1 MKNRNLYFAMLLA
14 IPFFVVSDNDV
25 VIDQDINET
34 ENEEVLLSEEEVSEA
49 SEETMSASNSEDDV
63 EEIVVTGSRMK
74 KSTFTSISPLQ
85 IISAD
90 VAREVGLIDATSIL
104 QESPASSGQQ
114 VDLSFSGFSID
125 NGPAT
130 TQANLRGLGAS
141 RTLVLINGRRVGP
154 AGMEGAPYSPDLS
167 LLPGSVIQRYE
178 VLLDGAS
185 SVYGSDAIAGVTNA
199 VLRKDFDGLS
209 LELYGNDNVHQ
220 KGLGDDF
227 TASITYGLNFD
238 RGFVGFAAEYV
249 NQKMVRYSDR
259 PWTADCTQDYEV
271 TEDGQLRTTN
281 IYYQATNK
289 DVAMD
294 CAFELGAGYVF
305 TNETNGPFYMNYL
318 EGYNIND
325 YLTIPSPEDCTFSGD
340 QPNTPDWYEYYW
352 NGILQCYPGYQ
363 DPDAAG
369 WVAQSVMAV
378 SVDLDGDGLVDVSKD
393 VFNTNGQDRFSSLYP
408 DFEKKTFMAYGD
420 FALEDSNNTT
430 VFFELQ
436 HAEKETYSING
447 GAQLYPYVP
456 ASHDQNIFNP
466 DNENGFD
473 AGLMGAA
480 IHYNE
485 QFIID
490 ADAFYSEAYGETV
503 TELYQR
509 YGFPLSAIPYDGYFG
524 NYPNGS
530 YWCGHDNSGAID
542 WPTGIMGCYAPS
554 GALNV
559 QPTVA
564 VNGDRTQV
572 STTIEQTRAVIGF
585 SGDLNINFGSLS
597 DFTYEVS
604 HTRTDST
611 GTSSREGVRADRL
624 SFGLGWDP
632 TAAYGLNPD
641 ADQAVGTVYVP
652 LATLLPGGACDPTGS
667 VAEITPDVSDGC
679 VSINMFAPSLYNGII
694 GEFGTQAERDYLFD
708 NRTFRTDVVQ
718 DVTSAFISGYIGE
731 LPAGDVGFVFG
742 LERNK
747 MDLESIPDKVASEGL
762 FFGYSAD
769 GGARGTSI
777 MEEAFMEIGLPLL
790 AGVKYA
796 EELTAEVSA
805 RHTQVTSVN
814 KFTSNEQVAHGG
826 TYAVKM
832 SYRPISDLLFRA
844 TKGTSFRAPNLRETA
859 LKDEE
864 SYTSITDYCIAP
876 SSSWRLN
883 EDKTEYV
890 YDAEFDYR
898 EQMVLDNCV
907 AAGVDP
913 INLGNTFGQG
923 GTSYISQTTSV
934 RAITGGAT
942 GLKSETSESITFGMV
957 YDIPYTSIFKGS
969 DGSTSTS
976 IGLTR
981 YDITIQDTIVE
992 PSTGYIMYDCYYLKE
1007 NYASAFCNNI
1017 VRNAETGYVESV
1029 RGGFL
1034 NRDFET
1040 ANGLDLNI
1048 LHEYS
1053 FEAGSLYVDAG
1064 IDITANFPKE
1074 RALIYL
1080 NDENEEDRSDYIG
1093 EPGYPKKYI
1102 QARQFFRTG
1111 DWTLSLSSTF
1121 IDDVEQDQ
1129 DQIDDW
1135 GNAFGLLND
1144 EDRQI
1149 EADTCLGVA
1158 RGDVECRD
1166 VGFIKNYVV
1175 HTASAY
1181 YRTDNM
1187 VIGMGVR
1194 NLFDK
1199 EPPMVDRTE
1208 IDSKSNV
1215 PIGYGYN
1222 INGRNFFVNVEY
1234 IF

>member
-1 MKNRNLYFAMLLA
+1 MKNRNLLFALLLA
-14 IPFFVVSDNDV
+14 LPFFIIADNDV
-25 VIDQDINET
+25 VGEEIVNT
-34 ENEEVLLSEEEVSEA
+34 EDEEVVVTEEEVVS
-49 SEETMSASNSEDDV
+49 SDSSSLSLSEDEV

-90 VAREVGLIDATSIL
+90 TSREIGLIDATSIL
-104 QESPASSGQQ
+104 QEAPSSSGQQ

-167 LLPGSVIQRYE
+167 LLPSSVIQRYE
-178 VLLDGAS
+178 ILLDGAS

-199 VLRKDFDGLS
+199 VLRKDFEGLTF
-209 LELYGNDNVHQ
+209 ELYGNDNYHQ
-220 KGLGDDF
+220 NGLGDDF
-227 TASITYGLNFD
+227 TASLTYGINFD
-238 RGFVGFAAEYV
+238 RGFIGIAAEYV
-249 NQKMVRYSDR
+249 DQQMVRYSDR
-259 PWTADCTQDYEV
+259 PWTSDCTQDYEI
-271 TEDGQLRTTN
+271 TEDGELRTTN

-305 TNETNGPFYMNYL
+305 TNENRGPFYMNYL
-318 EGYNIND
+318 EGYDIND
-325 YLTIPSPEDCTFSGD
+325 YLTIPDPADCTFSGG

-352 NGILQCYPGYQ
+352 NGVLQCYPGYQ

-420 FALEDSNNTT
+420 FALEDKNNTT

-436 HAEKETYSING
+436 HAEKETFSING
-447 GAQLYPYVP
+447 GTQLYPYVP

-466 DNENGFD
+466 DNPIGFD

-485 QFIID
+485 QFVID
-490 ADAFYSEAYGETV
+490 ADAVYSEAYNQTV
-503 TELYQR
+503 TELYQS

-530 YWCGHDNSGAID
+530 YWCGHTNSGTID
-542 WPTGIMGCYAPS
+542 WPSGLMACYAPS

-559 QPTVA
+559 NPVVA
-564 VNGDRTQV
+564 VKGDRTQV
-572 STTIEQTRAVIGF
+572 STSIEQTRAVLGF

-611 GTSSREGVRADRL
+611 GTSSRAGIRADRL

-632 TAAYGLNPD
+632 TAEYGLNPESD
-641 ADQAVGTVYVP
+641 TTVGSEYVP

-667 VAEITPDVSDGC
+667 VGEITSDVSDGC

-708 NRTFRTDVVQ
+708 NRTFRTDIVQ
-718 DVTSAFISGYIGE
+718 DVTSAFISGYLGE

-742 LERNK
+742 IERNE
-747 MDLESIPDKVASEGL
+747 MDLESIPDKIADEGL

-769 GGARGTSI
+769 GGARGNSV
-777 MEEAFMEIGLPLL
+777 MEEVFMELGLPLL

-805 RHTQVTSVN
+805 RHTQVTSKN
-814 KFTSNEQVAHGG
+814 KFTSVEQVAHGS
-826 TYAVKM
+826 TFAVKM
-832 SYRPISDLLFRA
+832 SYRPITDLLFRA

-859 LKDEE
+859 LRDEE
-864 SYTSITDYCIAP
+864 GFSSITDYCIAP
-876 SSSWRLN
+876 SGAWRLN
-883 EDKTEYV
+883 ADKTEYI
-890 YDAEFDYR
+890 YDAAFDYR
-898 EQMVLDNCV
+898 EQIVLDNCA

-913 INLGNTFGQG
+913 INLGNTFGDG
-923 GTSYISQTTSV
+923 GNTFISQTTSV
-934 RAITGGAT
+934 KAITGGAV
-942 GLKSETSESITFGMV
+942 GLESETSDSITFGFV
-957 YDIPYTSIFKGS
+957 YDIPYTSLFKGS

-976 IGLTR
+976 IGVTR
-981 YDITIQDTIVE
+981 YDIKINDTIIE
-992 PSTGYIMYDCYYLKE
+992 PTTGYIMYDCYYLKA
-1007 NYASAFCNNI
+1007 NYTSPFCNNI
-1017 VRNAETGYVESV
+1017 VRNADTGYVESV

-1034 NRDFET
+1034 NRDEET
-1040 ANGLDLNI
+1040 ANGVDLNI
-1048 LHEYS
+1048 LHQYS
-1053 FEAGSLYVDAG
+1053 FEAAGLYVDAG

-1074 RALIYL
+1074 RALLYT
-1080 NDENEEDRSDYIG
+1080 NDENNIDWRDSIG
-1093 EPGYPKKYI
+1093 QPGYPKKYI

-1111 DWTLSLSSTF
+1111 DWTLSFATTF
-1121 IDDVEQDQ
+1121 IDDVEQRD

-1135 GNAFGLLND
+1135 GNAFGLEND
-1144 EDRQI
+1144 EERFI
-1149 EADTCLGVA
+1149 ESDTCLGVA

-1199 EPPMVDRTE
+1199 EPPMVDGSE

-1215 PIGYGYN
+1215 PLGYGYN
-1222 INGRNFFVNVEY
+1222 INGRNFFVNLEY
-1234 IF
+1234 TF

>member
-34 ENEEVLLSEEEVSEA
+34 ENEEVLLSEEEVSQA

-305 TNETNGPFYMNYL
+305 TNETRGPFYMNYL

-325 YLTIPSPEDCTFSGD
+325 YLTIPSPEDCTFSGG
-340 QPNTPDWYEYYW
+340 QPNTPDWYELYW
-352 NGILQCYPGYQ
+352 NGNLQCYPGYQ

-447 GAQLYPYVP
+447 GVQLYPYVP

-485 QFIID
+485 QFVID
-490 ADAFYSEAYGETV
+490 ADAVYTEAYGETV
-503 TELYQR
+503 TELYQG
-509 YGFPLSAIPYDGYFG
+509 YNFPLAAIPYDGYFG

-530 YWCGHDNSGAID
+530 YWCGHTNTGAID
-542 WPTGIMGCYAPS
+542 WPAGLLGCYAPS

-641 ADQAVGTVYVP
+641 ADQAVGGVYNP

-679 VSINMFAPSLYNGII
+679 VSINLFAPSLYNGII

-876 SSSWRLN
+876 SGSWRLN
-883 EDKTEYV
+883 EDKSEYV

-969 DGSTSTS
+969 DGSTSTT

-1017 VRNAETGYVESV
+1017 VRNADTGYVESV

-1074 RALIYL
+1074 RSLIYL

-1129 DQIDDW
+1129 NQIDDW

-1199 EPPMVDRTE
+1199 EPPMVDRDE
-1208 IDSKSNV
+1208 MDSKSNV